1 LSSKIGLTGANAV
14 AATPRTTLLHSR
26 KTQFAAEG
34 GVAVDGGVAAEG
46 GVAVAV
52 AVMYSTAW
60 TIRSRISSQTKSS
73 GSSVGASA

>member
-34 GVAVDGGVAAEG
+34 GITAEDGVTVDGGVAAEG

-52 AVMYSTAW
+52 M
-60 TIRSRISSQTKSS
+60 
-73 GSSVGASA
+73 